1 MRRDIF
7 QCALN
12 EEKHMEVNIRYHL
25 LQAVRDDLRKK
36 GYITSEELKKR
47 RNGEYVRFAG
57 RPVLVHMPP
66 TRSGKR
72 IIFVT
77 LEDEWGIIDTV
88 LFPSDQEENAEVLL
102 GSPVVLCEGVVR
114 RLGKRDV
121 SVVIKKVKELMDV
134 YKSDGKKNPS
144 FNGASQAGNLSS

>member
-7 QCALN
+7 RLALN

-25 LQAVRDDLRKK
+25 LEAVRDDLSRA
-36 GYITSEELKKR
+36 GFITSEELKKR
-47 RNGEYVRFAG
+47 KNGEYVRFAG
-57 RPVLVHMPP
+57 RPVLVQMPP

-77 LEDEWGIIDTV
+77 LEDEMGLIDTV
-88 LFPSDQEENAEVLL
+88 LFPSDQEENAETLL

-114 RLGKRDV
+114 RLGKRDI
-121 SVVIKKVKELMDV
+121 SVVIKRVRDIEEFYRRKW
-134 YKSDGKKNPS
+134 
-144 FNGASQAGNLSS
+144 SSTF